1 MTSIIKSDHVRVL
14 EQSATAGVGPVATAR
29 HSHEKTVELLR
40 IEGRVQAIELLC
52 SCGEKTLI
60 ELDYDQAE
68 KTEEATDA

>member
-14 EQSATAGVGPVATAR
+14 EQSPTGSAGSVATAR
-29 HSHEKTVELLR
+29 QGHEKTVELLR

-52 SCGEKTLI
+52 ACGEKTLI

-68 KTEEATDA
+68 KAEEATDA